1 MRQFFLDG
9 IIVRN
14 QAGEFMSTAD
24 KDTLHILSIF
34 HYILAGIIAL
44 IFCIPLVHLAMGITM
59 TVGGV
64 TENVPVLGI
73 VGAALSVVIGL
84 IILVGWG
91 MAVLVFLAGKNL
103 ETQTRYQVC
112 LFGAGVLCIFLPL
125 GTVLGVFTLVTLQSD
140 SVKELFAR
148 NEGGVLTEFLSD
160 SRPSE

>member
-1 MRQFFLDG
+1 
-9 IIVRN
+9 
-14 QAGEFMSTAD
+14 MSNTD

-84 IILVGWG
+84 IILAGWG
-91 MAVLVFLAGKNL
+91 TAVLVFLAGKNL
-103 ETQTRYQVC
+103 DRQTRYQVC
-112 LFGAGVLCIFLPL
+112 LFGAGALCIFLPL
-125 GTVLGVFTLVTLQSD
+125 GTVLGVFTLVTLQGD
-140 SVKELFAR
+140 SVRELFDR
-148 NEGGVLTEFLSD
+148 NEVGVLAELPPD
-160 SRPSE
+160 SKPSE